1 MEEKGF
7 WRPLSEVPKY
17 ELYRKEADWIEPM
30 WDIIPSKLLKE
41 HGVFNATTNP
51 KGCVRDHIFGRS
63 EGFKL
68 GVPPILLRHP
78 TNCQIL
84 THSFNVV
91 KGQTNDI
98 GKTLVELINDIQN
111 YTNEWKE
118 QKKCLIEI
126 QKFLNGEKY
135 SPEGG

>member
-1 MEEKGF
+1 MEYLMLLLTQKVVYG
-7 WRPLSEVPKY
+7 
-17 ELYRKEADWIEPM
+17 
-30 WDIIPSKLLKE
+30 IIFLDGLK
-41 HGVFNATTNP
+41 
-51 KGCVRDHIFGRS
+51 
-63 EGFKL
+63 GFKL